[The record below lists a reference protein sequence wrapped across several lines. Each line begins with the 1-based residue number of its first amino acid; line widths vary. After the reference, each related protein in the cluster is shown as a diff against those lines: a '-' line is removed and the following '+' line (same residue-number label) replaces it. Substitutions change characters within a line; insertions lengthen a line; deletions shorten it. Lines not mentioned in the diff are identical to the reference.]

1 MYGFLSYLRDTTQP
15 ISNPAGYRSRTMY
28 IIPSVNVLVVV
39 AITILVAD
47 ALWLGWVAAPMYQ
60 SLRVALNPGV
70 PMSRLP
76 YRVVPA
82 ILAYSAMVLS
92 LSVLA
97 IPRVAES
104 GKSITQRM
112 LASLFWGGIW
122 GLGVYGTFDA
132 TNLAIIQKF
141 PTDIAIVD
149 AVWGVLLGSI
159 GAFVGSYVHTI

>member
-1 MYGFLSYLRDTTQP
+1 
-15 ISNPAGYRSRTMY
+15 MY

>member
-1 MYGFLSYLRDTTQP
+1 
-15 ISNPAGYRSRTMY
+15 MY

-47 ALWLGWVAAPMYQ
+47 ALWLGWIAASMYQ

-70 PMSRLP
+70 PASRLP
-76 YRVVPA
+76 YRLVPA
-82 ILAYSAMVLS
+82 MLAYAAMVLS
-92 LSVLA
+92 LSVLV

-104 GKSITQRM
+104 GKSVTQRM

-141 PTDIAIVD
+141 PTDIALVD
-149 AVWGVLLGSI
+149 AGWGVLLGSI